1 MISTRKKLQ
10 GYSKHDPQQPPNK
23 KQNAA
28 NTCNGIA
35 MVAPVK
41 ICVNVLRGGLHGVF
55 WDSLA
60 AKKRMSHCGLPDLL
74 FVFLSFIPLRAS
86 VVNLNMQQDACLS
99 FNSTSAAA
107 QTKHLPIKG
116 K

>member
-1 MISTRKKLQ
+1 
-10 GYSKHDPQQPPNK
+10 
-23 KQNAA
+23 
-28 NTCNGIA
+28 